1 MSRYYL
7 HVRDGSS
14 ELLDPDGAEFADL
27 AALRKAVTASA
38 RELMCVGIRNGVLDL
53 RFRIDAED
61 EQGAALFSLPF
72 SRAATIIP
80 PDEPASAD
88 LLSADET

>member
-14 ELLDPDGAEFADL
+14 ELLDPEGAEFIDMAG
-27 AALRKAVTASA
+27 LRKSALAGA
-38 RELMCVGIRNGVLDL
+38 RELMAAGIADGVLDL

-61 EQGAALFSLPF
+61 DGGHVVYSLPF
-72 SRAATIIP
+72 DKAATIIP
-80 PDEPASAD
+80 AAEG
-88 LLSADET
+88 